1 MFKLTHIPSSLLIVL
16 VLLMLIHPIS
26 PWWPWMINLLHTPS
40 CRNDRFGWFWKL
52 TKRIYIYIH
61 IHIYK
66 YYITYIYT
74 YLSIYIGYNMVLS
87 PTPKVVPRQGR
98 HWLRHWL
105 RRPILWPCQ
114 LWLIHRLW
122 CLAPL
127 KDRGNWRKHVKTIG
141 KMEIYP
147 TSNGSLIGVVDSYSW
162 IMILEVIITCYN
174 SNKNMVKNGGIHQQ
188 VSWENW
194 FLRIYDS

>member
-1 MFKLTHIPSSLLIVL
+1 MALNDQSLTYSFLQKRSFWMVL
-16 VLLMLIHPIS
+16 EAHEENKYIYIYTYIF
-26 PWWPWMINLLHTPS
+26 INIILH
-40 CRNDRFGWFWKL
+40 
-52 TKRIYIYIH
+52 IYIYI
-61 IHIYK
+61 Y
-66 YYITYIYT
+66 
-74 YLSIYIGYNMVLS
+74 IYIGYNMVLS
-87 PTPKVVPRQGR
+87 PTSEVVPRQGR

-147 TSNGSLIGVVDSYSW
+147 TSNGDLIGVVDSYSW
-162 IMILEVIITCYN
+162 IMILEVIIICYN
-174 SNKNMVKNGGIHQQ
+174 SNKNMVKNGGFHQQ

>member
-1 MFKLTHIPSSLLIVL
+1 MALNDQSLTYSFLQKRSFWMVL
-16 VLLMLIHPIS
+16 EAHEE
-26 PWWPWMINLLHTPS
+26 N
-40 CRNDRFGWFWKL
+40 K
-52 TKRIYIYIH
+52 IYIYIH

-66 YYITYIYT
+66 YYITYIYI
-74 YLSIYIGYNMVLS
+74 YIYIGYNMVLS
-87 PTPKVVPRQGR
+87 PTSEVVPRQG
-98 HWLRHWL
+98 RHWL

-147 TSNGSLIGVVDSYSW
+147 TPNGDLIGVVDSYS
-162 IMILEVIITCYN
+162 
-174 SNKNMVKNGGIHQQ
+174 
-188 VSWENW
+188 
-194 FLRIYDS
+194 

>member
-1 MFKLTHIPSSLLIVL
+1 MALNDQSLTYSFLQKRSFWMVL
-16 VLLMLIHPIS
+16 EAHEE
-26 PWWPWMINLLHTPS
+26 N
-40 CRNDRFGWFWKL
+40 
-52 TKRIYIYIH
+52 IYIYT
-61 IHIYK
+61 
-66 YYITYIYT
+66 YIFINIILHIYT